1 MKEKR
6 VNKQRYEIIGTLN
19 NNSVVAKDEHNKEVI
34 LLGKG
39 IGFKKKKGDI
49 VDNKLKNIK
58 SYSLDKK
65 KSTDV
70 LQGVDPIFLEIANEI
85 IRYAEKE
92 FGDIDTNILLPL
104 ADHIAFSIDRIKNDM
119 VISNPLTSDIKL
131 LFADEYEVA
140 KKARKIIKRRLGYE
154 ITDDEIG
161 YISLH
166 IHAALSSQPPARS
179 LQVASIIHQTVT
191 YVEETFNITIDENS
205 VAYIR
210 LVNHIK
216 FLMVRLDRQEDVH
229 VSMTDYTKEKFPES
243 YAVACR
249 VADYIEKLIREKIS
263 EDEIGYLA
271 IHIERIRHSV

>member
-1 MKEKR
+1 MYCR
-6 VNKQRYEIIGTLN
+6 
-19 NNSVVAKDEHNKEVI
+19 
-34 LLGKG
+34 
-39 IGFKKKKGDI
+39 
-49 VDNKLKNIK
+49 
-58 SYSLDKK
+58 
-65 KSTDV
+65 
-70 LQGVDPIFLEIANEI
+70 GVDPIFLEIANEI

-92 FGDIDTNILLPL
+92 FGDIDTKILLPL

-119 VISNPLTSDIKL
+119 VISNPLTSDIRL

-140 KKARKIIKRRLGYE
+140 TKARKIIKRRLGYE

-191 YVEETFNITIDENS
+191 YVEETFNIVIDEDS
-205 VAYIR
+205 IAYIR

-216 FLMVRLDRQEDVH
+216 FLMVRLDRKEDVQ

-249 VADYIEKLIREKIS
+249 VADYIEKLILEKIS
-263 EDEIGYLA
+263 DEEIGYLA
-271 IHIERIRHSV
+271 IHIERIRQSV

>member
-1 MKEKR
+1 M
-6 VNKQRYEIIGTLN
+6 NKQRYEIIGTLN

-49 VDNKLKNIK
+49 VDNKIKNIK
-58 SYSLDKK
+58 SYTLDKK
-65 KSTDV
+65 KSADV

-191 YVEETFNITIDENS
+191 YVEETFHIMIDENS

-249 VADYIEKLIREKIS
+249 LADYIEKLIHEKIS
-263 EDEIGYLA
+263 IDEVGYLA

>member
-49 VDNKLKNIK
+49 VDNKIKNIK
-58 SYSLDKK
+58 SYTLDKK
-65 KSTDV
+65 KSADV

-191 YVEETFNITIDENS
+191 YVEETFHIMIDENS

-249 VADYIEKLIREKIS
+249 LADYIEKLIHEKIS
-263 EDEIGYLA
+263 IDEVGYLA